1 MQVMSSI
8 LKKLG
13 IDTMGVDERLELI
26 GAIWESLSANPET
39 LPVPEHHR
47 VELRRRMAEFEA
59 DGDPGRPLK
68 EVFDE
73 IDQEP

>member
-1 MQVMSSI
+1 MSPI

-13 IDTMGVDERLELI
+13 IDTMSFDERLELI
-26 GAIWESLSANPET
+26 EAIWETLSVNPEA

-73 IDQEP
+73 IDREL